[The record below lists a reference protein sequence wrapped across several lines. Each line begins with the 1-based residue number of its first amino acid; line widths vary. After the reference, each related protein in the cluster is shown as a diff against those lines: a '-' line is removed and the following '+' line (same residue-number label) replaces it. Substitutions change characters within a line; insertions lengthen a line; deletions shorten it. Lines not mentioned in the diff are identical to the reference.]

1 MRALRAVAFASFAAA
16 LAVIAHVRDARAQFH
31 DPRLVWETLET
42 PHFRITFHQGL
53 RPMAQRV
60 ADVGEGVY
68 AAVGDLMGWH
78 PVQIVRV
85 LLSDN
90 TDDSNGSANAVPY
103 NVVRLY
109 ATSPEDLSELSDYE
123 DYPQQLLTH
132 EFTHIAHLD
141 NIHGIPALINAVF
154 GKIYPPNS
162 AQPAWILEGIA
173 VYAETRFTS
182 GGRLRAG
189 PWRMFMRADALA
201 DRFLSI
207 DQLSN
212 GGANRW
218 PHGQS
223 IYLYGSHFIQYIAE
237 RFGPATIGRIA
248 TDYGQQLIPV
258 GINRSIRRATG
269 HTYEELYPEFLAAMR
284 ARFERERD
292 EVVAR
297 GLIEGTPLTQQGE
310 RVFYPRFLPDGHT
323 VMFES
328 DDGRSHAQL
337 RTVDVRGEG
346 LPRSRDG
353 DWVESFSGFALDSSG
368 SRMILS
374 DTGFHRQIYFFR
386 ELYERDVA
394 LRDGRAVT
402 TNNHV
407 ITDDARAQYPDLSPD
422 DDHVAFIAN
431 HRGTQ
436 QLWEMSL
443 AERAPAPVF
452 RVPRGEQVY
461 TPRYSPDARRIVFS
475 QWQRGGYRDVRM
487 IDRASGAIT
496 DITHDRALD
505 MQPIWSPDGRYIVW
519 SSDRTGIANIHA
531 LDLDT
536 GVVRQVTNVRTGAY
550 MPAISP
556 DGHTL
561 VYAGYSTYG
570 WDLYRLPFDPSRWI
584 DAAPPSPERTAVSLP
599 TPPTPTRTHAYNAW
613 DTLRPWYYGL
623 DYGSDGFGP
632 QVGIFTNG
640 GDLVGNHSYGARL
653 AFGLTRGDPSF
664 DVSYQYAGMRPTL
677 NLHLYRSVVANRVH
691 IGTTDVTYPE
701 DRWGGESSVSVYFP
715 GLFVSNAVSLS
726 YEAQYVQRLS
736 DLPFNRLS
744 DPNEA
749 PTDLPFQGWNNG
761 LRASWSFS
769 RVVRPTYAISA
780 QEGYSGA
787 VSIHGTDRVLGSAS
801 GSFDVSAAAAA
812 YVPMP
817 WGYPRRPHVLAIRA
831 AGGLGIA
838 DDGAR
843 AIYYLGGF
851 PTYAFTDFITS
862 FLSLSSS
869 GGVALRGYPQFARA
883 GDAFFLC
890 NVEYRFPIVQI
901 DRGVSTL
908 PVYLSRLYGGVALD
922 VGSAWFGRIRAED
935 IAVGAA
941 IELLADVIVGWYF
954 PYTVRIGLAQG
965 LTGSDAMLQPY
976 VLLSAPF

>member
-1 MRALRAVAFASFAAA
+1 
-16 LAVIAHVRDARAQFH
+16 
-31 DPRLVWETLET
+31 
-42 PHFRITFHQGL
+42 
-53 RPMAQRV
+53 
-60 ADVGEGVY
+60 
-68 AAVGDLMGWH
+68 
-78 PVQIVRV
+78 
-85 LLSDN
+85 
-90 TDDSNGSANAVPY
+90 
-103 NVVRLY
+103 
-109 ATSPEDLSELSDYE
+109 
-123 DYPQQLLTH
+123 
-132 EFTHIAHLD
+132 
-141 NIHGIPALINAVF
+141 
-154 GKIYPPNS
+154 
-162 AQPAWILEGIA
+162 
-173 VYAETRFTS
+173 
-182 GGRLRAG
+182 
-189 PWRMFMRADALA
+189 
-201 DRFLSI
+201 
-207 DQLSN
+207 
-212 GGANRW
+212 
-218 PHGQS
+218 
-223 IYLYGSHFIQYIAE
+223 
-237 RFGPATIGRIA
+237 
-248 TDYGQQLIPV
+248 
-258 GINRSIRRATG
+258 
-269 HTYEELYPEFLAAMR
+269 
-284 ARFERERD
+284 
-292 EVVAR
+292 
-297 GLIEGTPLTQQGE
+297 
-310 RVFYPRFLPDGHT
+310 
-323 VMFES
+323 MFES

-386 ELYERDVA
+386 ELYEHDVA

-519 SSDRTGIANIHA
+519 SSDRTGIANIHV

-561 VYAGYSTYG
+561 VYAGYNTHTG
-570 WDLYRLPFDPSRWI
+570 WHLPL
-584 DAAPPSPERTAVSLP
+584 SPAVRPEPLDRRRATEPQRTAVSLP

-653 AFGLTRGDPSF
+653 AFGLNARRSVVRRELPVRGDAP
-664 DVSYQYAGMRPTL
+664 DV

-715 GLFVSNAVSLS
+715 GLFRSNAVSLS
-726 YEAQYVQRLS
+726 
-736 DLPFNRLS
+736 
-744 DPNEA
+744 
-749 PTDLPFQGWNNG
+749 
-761 LRASWSFS
+761 
-769 RVVRPTYAISA
+769 
-780 QEGYSGA
+780 
-787 VSIHGTDRVLGSAS
+787 
-801 GSFDVSAAAAA
+801 
-812 YVPMP
+812 
-817 WGYPRRPHVLAIRA
+817 
-831 AGGLGIA
+831 
-838 DDGAR
+838 
-843 AIYYLGGF
+843 
-851 PTYAFTDFITS
+851 
-862 FLSLSSS
+862 
-869 GGVALRGYPQFARA
+869 
-883 GDAFFLC
+883 
-890 NVEYRFPIVQI
+890 
-901 DRGVSTL
+901 
-908 PVYLSRLYGGVALD
+908 
-922 VGSAWFGRIRAED
+922 
-935 IAVGAA
+935 
-941 IELLADVIVGWYF
+941 
-954 PYTVRIGLAQG
+954 
-965 LTGSDAMLQPY
+965 
-976 VLLSAPF
+976 